1 MGGFSLNCFI
11 YNRTPL
17 KVETMKY
24 LQTRRGSLARG
35 GVVGLAV
42 TIFILVVI
50 VGFMLQMTAE
60 IEGDIDINETES
72 PEAYAAVAD
81 VFEKSYRAQQ
91 QFGNVITLSVIGIII
106 AVVSGFVAYTRQA

>member
-1 MGGFSLNCFI
+1 ML
-11 YNRTPL
+11 T
-17 KVETMKY
+17 KK
-24 LQTRRGSLARG
+24 RRGVLAGG

-60 IEGDIDINETES
+60 IEGDIDINATEN
-72 PEAYAAVAD
+72 PEAAAAASD
-81 VFEKSYRAQQ
+81 VFQKSYKAQA

-106 AVVSGFVAYTRQA
+106 AVVSGFVAYTRQ